1 MVFHFNLYPKC
12 LLVLES
18 EYSDINSKSELF
30 VIDDSVSIMLYHF
43 SHHITF
49 HSVEFLWKIA
59 TQPEVVFPA
68 PFLSYSVLA
77 YN

>member
-1 MVFHFNLYPKC
+1 MPRITLITGFISQEFLPSRSLHSSVVFHFNLYPKC

-49 HSVEFLWKIA
+49 HSVEFL
-59 TQPEVVFPA
+59 
-68 PFLSYSVLA
+68 
-77 YN
+77 